1 MSLICPLHYC
11 WTGSPRML
19 RSTIGPRVVVRG
31 VLPLAPPSEF
41 ERNNRIVPRPV
52 PAVSWP
58 IDNEG
63 GAHGVS
69 QCRPGVGSRAEP

>member
-1 MSLICPLHYC
+1 MSLISPLHYR
-11 WTGSPRML
+11 WTRLPRIL
-19 RSTIGPRVVVRG
+19 RNTIGLRFAARA

-41 ERNNRIVPRPV
+41 EHNNRIVPRPV

-63 GAHGVS
+63 GAQGVS
-69 QCRPGVGSRAEP
+69 QCRPCVGSRAEP